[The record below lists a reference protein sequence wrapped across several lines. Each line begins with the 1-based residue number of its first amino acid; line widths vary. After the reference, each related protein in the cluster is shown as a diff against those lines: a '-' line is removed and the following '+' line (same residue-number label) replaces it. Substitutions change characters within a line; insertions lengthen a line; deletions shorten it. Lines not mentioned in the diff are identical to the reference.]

1 MRPAISMRAELDP
14 EFAQW
19 LRKLPAQVQLRFQRR
34 AMRQALSI
42 FKRIATPLYR
52 QHRTNLP
59 RKHLD
64 QSLAVVT
71 RRYKSPRGVTLWGAL
86 GFRRGRVRSIG
97 GVAPKA
103 DRIYSNEWAGWRAHF
118 LERGFTATGSL
129 RNGRQDDLGRLMQRI
144 SVRARVQRGE
154 GKSLAARDAGYQGSS
169 TCLRSTPPAGTPL
182 RRPSR
187 TPWPT
192 SSRPAAS
199 ASAACRSRSTRPR

>member
-34 AMRQALSI
+34 AMRQALGI

-154 GKSLAARDAGYQGSS
+154 GKRIPGKLYLPKVFAAGRASAQAAFQHAVKEL
-169 TCLRSTPPAGTPL
+169 LRSGGKRIRGVPKPVLSAEIMGAL
-182 RRPSR
+182 R
-187 TPWPT
+187 
-192 SSRPAAS
+192 
-199 ASAACRSRSTRPR
+199 